1 MTNVESQNALLE
13 CKDLLV
19 GYGKAL
25 ETMKSPFDFS
35 LSSGM
40 VVALMGE
47 NGCGKSSLLKTFAGL
62 LAPVAGE
69 VSLEG
74 KSLTEWAPRER
85 AQEISLVRM
94 SSAVPPRMSV
104 SEFVRLGRSPYS
116 GIFDSRTEEDNRIVE
131 NSMALLDVANFAN
144 RPIAELSD
152 GERSR
157 VFLAEAVAQQ
167 VKILLLDEPN
177 AFLDIP
183 RSHALFRLLK
193 KIAVE
198 RQMGIVVSTH
208 SVEYAERYCDKI
220 MVVNG
225 GTVKVASA
233 ADARKNGL
241 LDWTEICDAL

>member
-1 MTNVESQNALLE
+1 MTKVESQNILLE

-25 ETMKSPFDFS
+25 PSMKFPFDFS
-35 LSSGM
+35 LASGN

-74 KSLTEWAPRER
+74 KFLTEWAPRER

>member
-1 MTNVESQNALLE
+1 MSEKKLQTALLE
-13 CKDLLV
+13 CKNLLV

-25 ETMKSPFDFS
+25 PSMKFPFDFS
-35 LSSGM
+35 LASGN

-47 NGCGKSSLLKTFAGL
+47 NGCGKSSLLKTFAGML
-62 LAPVAGE
+62 TPVAGE

-116 GIFDSRTEEDNRIVE
+116 GIFDSRTEEDKRIVE
-131 NSMALLDVANFAN
+131 NSMALLDVASFAN

>member
-1 MTNVESQNALLE
+1 MTNVESQNVLLE

-47 NGCGKSSLLKTFAGL
+47 HGCGKSSLLKTFAGL

-116 GIFDSRTEEDNRIVE
+116 GIFDSRTDEDNRIVKE
-131 NSMALLDVANFAN
+131 SMDLLDVANFAN

-233 ADARKNGL
+233 ADARRKGL

>member
-1 MTNVESQNALLE
+1 MSDLKNSPALLE

-19 GYGKAL
+19 GYGAAL
-25 ETMKSPFDFS
+25 ETMKSPFDFA
-35 LSSGM
+35 LSSGT

-62 LAPVAGE
+62 LSPVAGK
-69 VSLEG
+69 VSIGG
-74 KSLTEWAPRER
+74 KALSEWAPRER
-85 AQEISLVRM
+85 AQAISLVRM

-116 GIFDSRTEEDNRIVE
+116 GIFDSRTAEDNRIVE
-131 NSMALLDVANFAN
+131 ESMALLDVASFAN

-167 VKILLLDEPN
+167 VKVLLLDEPN

-193 KIAVE
+193 KIATE
-198 RQMGIVVSTH
+198 RHMGIIVSTH
-208 SVEYAERYCDKI
+208 SVEYAERYCDRI

-225 GTVKVASA
+225 GAMRVAP
-233 ADARKNGL
+233 ADEARKNGL
-241 LDWTEICDAL
+241 LDWTEAFDAI

>member
-1 MTNVESQNALLE
+1 MTNAESQKVLLE

-25 ETMKSPFDFS
+25 SSMKFPFDFS
-35 LSSGM
+35 LASGS

-167 VKILLLDEPN
+167 VKVLLLDEPN

-193 KIAVE
+193 KIAVD
-198 RQMGIVVSTH
+198 RGMGIIVSTH

-225 GTVKVASA
+225 GSVRVAPA
-233 ADARKNGL
+233 ADARKEGL
-241 LDWTEICDAL
+241 LEWTEAF

>member
-1 MTNVESQNALLE
+1 MTNVESQNILLE

-25 ETMKSPFDFS
+25 PSMKFPFDFS
-35 LSSGM
+35 LASGN

-116 GIFDSRTEEDNRIVE
+116 GIFDSRTDEDKRIVE
-131 NSMALLDVANFAN
+131 ESMALLDVASFAN

-167 VKILLLDEPN
+167 VKVLLLDEPN

-208 SVEYAERYCDKI
+208 SVEYAERYCDRI
-220 MVVNG
+220 MVVSG
-225 GTVKVASA
+225 GAVRVAPA
-233 ADARKNGL
+233 GDARKNGL
-241 LDWTEICDAL
+241 LDWTETF

>member
-1 MTNVESQNALLE
+1 MTNAESQNVLLE

-19 GYGKAL
+19 GYGAAL
-25 ETMKSPFDFS
+25 ETMKSPFDFA
-35 LSSGM
+35 LSSGT

-62 LAPVAGE
+62 LSPVAGK
-69 VSLEG
+69 VSIGG
-74 KSLTEWAPRER
+74 KALSEWAPRER
-85 AQEISLVRM
+85 AQAISLVRM

-104 SEFVRLGRSPYS
+104 NEFVRLGRSPYS
-116 GIFDSRTEEDNRIVE
+116 GIFDSRTEEDKRIVE
-131 NSMALLDVANFAN
+131 ESMALLDVANFAS

-193 KIAVE
+193 KIATE
-198 RQMGIVVSTH
+198 RDMGIIVSTH

-220 MVVNG
+220 MVVNDG
-225 GTVKVASA
+225 AVRVAPASE
-233 ADARKNGL
+233 ARKEGL
-241 LDWTEICDAL
+241 LDWTDACYE

>member
-1 MTNVESQNALLE
+1 MTNAESQNILLE

-25 ETMKSPFDFS
+25 PSMKFPFDFS
-35 LSSGM
+35 LASGN

>member
-1 MTNVESQNALLE
+1 MTNVELQNALLE

-35 LSSGM
+35 LSSGT
-40 VVALMGE
+40 VVALM
-47 NGCGKSSLLKTFAGL
+47 
-62 LAPVAGE
+62 GE

-131 NSMALLDVANFAN
+131 ISMALLDVANFAN

-225 GTVKVASA
+225 GTV
-233 ADARKNGL
+233 
-241 LDWTEICDAL
+241 EICDAL

>member
-1 MTNVESQNALLE
+1 MSDLKNSPFLLE

-19 GYGKAL
+19 GYGNAL
-25 ETMKSPFDFS
+25 STMNVPFDFS
-35 LSSGM
+35 LTPGT

-62 LAPVAGE
+62 LSPVAGE

-74 KSLTEWAPRER
+74 KPLVNWAPRER

-116 GIFDSRTEEDNRIVE
+116 GIFDSRSADDKRIVE
-131 NSMALLDVANFAN
+131 ESMALLDVANFAQ

-167 VKILLLDEPN
+167 VKVLLLDEPN

-193 KIAVE
+193 KIATE
-198 RQMGIVVSTH
+198 RNMGIIVSTH

-225 GTVKVASA
+225 GTVRVAPASET
-233 ADARKNGL
+233 RKAGL
-241 LDWTEICDAL
+241 LDWTETF

>member
-1 MTNVESQNALLE
+1 MTNVESQNILLE

-25 ETMKSPFDFS
+25 PSMKFTFDFS
-35 LSSGM
+35 LASGS

-131 NSMALLDVANFAN
+131 ISMALLDVANFAN

>member
-1 MTNVESQNALLE
+1 MSEENLQTALLE
-13 CKDLLV
+13 CKNLLV
-19 GYGKAL
+19 GYNSAL
-25 ETMKSPFDFS
+25 ETMKIPFDFS
-35 LSSGM
+35 LASGT

-62 LAPVAGE
+62 LKPVAGS

-116 GIFDSRTEEDNRIVE
+116 GIFDSRTDEDNRIVNE
-131 NSMALLDVANFAN
+131 SMALLDVADFAN

-183 RSHALFRLLK
+183 RSHALFRLLN

-225 GTVKVASA
+225 GTVKVATA

>member
-1 MTNVESQNALLE
+1 MTNAESQNVLLE

-19 GYGKAL
+19 GYGAAL
-25 ETMKSPFDFS
+25 ETMKSPFDFA
-35 LSSGM
+35 LSSGT

-62 LAPVAGE
+62 LSPVAGK
-69 VSLEG
+69 VSIGG
-74 KSLTEWAPRER
+74 KALSEWAPRER
-85 AQEISLVRM
+85 AQAISLVRM

-104 SEFVRLGRSPYS
+104 NEFVRLGRSPYS
-116 GIFDSRTEEDNRIVE
+116 GIFDSRTEEDKRIVE
-131 NSMALLDVANFAN
+131 ESMALLDVANFAS

-193 KIAVE
+193 KIATE
-198 RQMGIVVSTH
+198 RDMGIIVSTH

-225 GTVKVASA
+225 GTVRVAPASE
-233 ADARKNGL
+233 ARKEGL
-241 LDWTEICDAL
+241 LDWTDACYE

>member
-1 MTNVESQNALLE
+1 MTNAESQKVLLE

-25 ETMKSPFDFS
+25 PSMKFPFDFS
-35 LSSGM
+35 LASGS

-167 VKILLLDEPN
+167 VKVLLLDEPN

-193 KIAVE
+193 KIAVD
-198 RQMGIVVSTH
+198 RGMGIIVSTH

-225 GTVKVASA
+225 GSVRVAPA
-233 ADARKNGL
+233 ADARKEGL
-241 LDWTEICDAL
+241 LEWTEAF

>member
-1 MTNVESQNALLE
+1 MSDLKNSPFLLE

-19 GYGKAL
+19 GYGNAL
-25 ETMKSPFDFS
+25 STMNVPFDFS
-35 LSSGM
+35 LTPGT

-62 LAPVAGE
+62 LSPVAGE

-74 KSLTEWAPRER
+74 KPLVNWAPRER
-85 AQEISLVRM
+85 AQEISIVRM

-116 GIFDSRTEEDNRIVE
+116 GIFDSRSADDKRIVE
-131 NSMALLDVANFAN
+131 ESMALLDVANFAQ

-167 VKILLLDEPN
+167 VKVLLLDEPN

-193 KIAVE
+193 KIALE
-198 RQMGIVVSTH
+198 RKMGIIVSTH

-225 GTVKVASA
+225 GTVKVAA
-233 ADARKNGL
+233 ATDARKAGM
-241 LDWTEICDAL
+241 LDWTEMFG